1 MKILMINGSPHPR
14 GGDVPGRQLRPD
26 AGLRPTS
33 PRGGHPVGLQE
44 IHEHE
49 AFGGGSVRRLYCR
62 LTSFSRS
69 LQINLCIN
77 LDGTELQVRRAKAP
91 TISDRCLGFSLNI
104 AWQNLNGRVTCWCA
118 GC

>member
-33 PRGGHPVGLQE
+33 PRGGYPVGLQE
-44 IHEHE
+44 IHEYE
-49 AFGGGSVRRLYCR
+49 ALGGGSGRRLYCR

-69 LQINLCIN
+69 LQTILRIN
-77 LDGTELQVRRAKAP
+77 LDGT
-91 TISDRCLGFSLNI
+91 
-104 AWQNLNGRVTCWCA
+104 
-118 GC
+118 

>member
-14 GGDVPGRQLRPD
+14 GGDVPGRQLRPV

-49 AFGGGSVRRLYCR
+49 AFGG
-62 LTSFSRS
+62 SFGRHS
-69 LQINLCIN
+69 
-77 LDGTELQVRRAKAP
+77 
-91 TISDRCLGFSLNI
+91 I
-104 AWQNLNGRVTCWCA
+104 AGYFIQPEPANNFA
-118 GC
+118 HKS

>member
-33 PRGGHPVGLQE
+33 PRSGHPVGLQE

-49 AFGGGSVRRLYCR
+49 AFGGRSQRRLYC
-62 LTSFSRS
+62 LTTDFIDACD
-69 LQINLCIN
+69 LI
-77 LDGTELQVRRAKAP
+77 
-91 TISDRCLGFSLNI
+91 
-104 AWQNLNGRVTCWCA
+104 CA
-118 GC
+118 

>member
-49 AFGGGSVRRLYCR
+49 AFGGSFGRRLHCR

-69 LQINLCIN
+69 LQIILRTN
-77 LDGTELQVRRAKAP
+77 LDGTM
-91 TISDRCLGFSLNI
+91 GFQKRQKKHAIPL
-104 AWQNLNGRVTCWCA
+104 
-118 GC
+118 

>member
-1 MKILMINGSPHPR
+1 MKILMINGSPHLR

-49 AFGGGSVRRLYCR
+49 AFGGSFGRRLHCR
-62 LTSFSRS
+62 LLHSAGACKQF
-69 LQINLCIN
+69 
-77 LDGTELQVRRAKAP
+77 
-91 TISDRCLGFSLNI
+91 
-104 AWQNLNGRVTCWCA
+104 CA
-118 GC
+118 